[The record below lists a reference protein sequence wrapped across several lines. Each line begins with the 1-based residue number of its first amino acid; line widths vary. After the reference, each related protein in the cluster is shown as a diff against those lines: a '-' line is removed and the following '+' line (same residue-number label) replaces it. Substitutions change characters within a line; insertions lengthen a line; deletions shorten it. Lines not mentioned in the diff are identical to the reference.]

1 MMQNHAFYQI
11 CKLNMTP
18 KPLKSNVMLFFSLF
32 ILTRVNSNRNLPKKE
47 VGEKR
52 AIVQALQALKD

>member
-1 MMQNHAFYQI
+1 
-11 CKLNMTP
+11 MTP